1 MVRNG
6 ISFRVFVLMM
16 MILGN
21 PECFFVLCKM
31 PTMKF
36 VKPTWELLVT
46 DARYAQDYIAELCIM
61 MQKIQTSP
69 GSRRLLHA
77 SGR

>member
-1 MVRNG
+1 VVRNG
-6 ISFRVFVLMM
+6 ISFRIFVLMM

-36 VKPTWELLVT
+36 MKPTWEIRVT
-46 DARYAQDYIAELCIM
+46 NARHAQDYIAESSMM
-61 MQKIQTSP
+61 MQKIQTTL
-69 GSRRLLHA
+69 GSRRLLRA